1 MRRRGGGRELRVDA
15 AHHEGTAVVAFDDV
29 VNLEDFGIIL
39 SFGCD
44 PVVLTFGRC
53 GRQVGEVEGG

>member
-1 MRRRGGGRELRVDA
+1 MRVDA

-44 PVVLTFGRC
+44 PVVLTFGRW